1 MHSLST
7 LGAIV
12 VGSMV
17 AAGSA
22 SATMT
27 TVMIQSNTAGSTE
40 GLGRFTGSL
49 SYTGDTLNTGTLT
62 IVLSNTNTPAQ
73 GGYIT
78 GLVFNIP
85 SSDSAAVTQLA
96 ATSVSGFQNLGPSAP
111 ASPFGSY
118 DAGAALGGSWLGG
131 GSPTGGIA
139 VGHSGT
145 FTFQIT
151 AADASAFTASSF
163 LASGSSPSPLV
174 RFKGFANGGSDKVP
188 GVLVPAPGAAALL
201 VGAGLVGFRRRRR

>member
-85 SSDSAAVTQLA
+85 SSDSAAVTDRKSTRLN
-96 ATSVSGFQNLGPSAP
+96 SSHLRLSRMPS
-111 ASPFGSY
+111 
-118 DAGAALGGSWLGG
+118 
-131 GSPTGGIA
+131 
-139 VGHSGT
+139 
-145 FTFQIT
+145 
-151 AADASAFTASSF
+151 SA
-163 LASGSSPSPLV
+163 
-174 RFKGFANGGSDKVP
+174 
-188 GVLVPAPGAAALL
+188 
-201 VGAGLVGFRRRRR
+201 